1 MHCHKNI
8 TEVNRFLID
17 YLCILEVITDQC
29 SAFDLIM
36 KIEVL
41 VAGIEL
47 DFFSLDNWTSQHL
60 GLQYQ
65 YPYIYIRQH

>member
-1 MHCHKNI
+1 MHCHRNI

-17 YLCILEVITDQC
+17 YLCIPEVITDQC

-47 DFFSLDNWTSQHL
+47 DFFSCTGQLD
-60 GLQYQ
+60 
-65 YPYIYIRQH
+65 

>member
-1 MHCHKNI
+1 MHCHRNK

-47 DFFSLDNWTSQHL
+47 DSFSLDNWTSKHL

-65 YPYIYIRQH
+65 YPCIYIR